1 MYSRSP
7 EWRGCGPG
15 APWDSVAV
23 VDFFDV
29 RHARLAFAEAH
40 GTRFHNSRLNVQ
52 LDAPPSGD
60 GSQQRQYVALHP
72 WRPLPVPH

>member
-1 MYSRSP
+1 MHN
-7 EWRGCGPG
+7 G
-15 APWDSVAV
+15 DSVAV

-52 LDAPPSGD
+52 LEGPASGE
-60 GSQQRQYVALHP
+60 GSQQRQCVKLHALVH
-72 WRPLPVPH
+72 RVPSH